1 MALRGGERGRG
12 RHDFIMTITKII
24 QIIITV
30 KNQLCGFLISIN

>member
-1 MALRGGERGRG
+1 MALRGGERGRE

-30 KNQLCGFLISIN
+30 KKSVMWLFN